1 MLSFLTRI
9 SCLKVQ
15 TNLCLKFLS
24 AAVYCFCFSPSKVVF
39 NLVGHH
45 LLASSLFWALP
56 PWPCPTRR
64 MVVLLWVIFRLWPQP
79 CVTGRWL
86 FSMVWGESWSLKSP
100 QKLHS
105 PWALWL
111 SVSSLHSAPRPWLSQ
126 YILSL
131 SMLGSPQRAHWPP
144 AFKAL
149 HYVPRLPGTDVVKH
163 GFYWHLFWLPEDCS
177 LSYFWLYY
185 FTLNDDV
192 FHKNSDVKW
201 SQYYIFIQAT
211 EDHPCLRVSIRDPSK
226 PVVRHPPWFVLQCKA
241 CHETK
246 SHLSGHKPLWGLSF
260 KGCYYAF
267 ICTWHKRH
275 WSSWLSMITLSRVV
289 KHINFLYSYT
299 FLFPWWKFVMV
310 SGSKWLQ
317 LSSDHIHSRMK

>member
-56 PWPCPTRR
+56 PWPCPTRG

-111 SVSSLHSAPRPWLSQ
+111 SVSSLHSAPWPWPTTIHPQSLDVGVSSKGTLTTCLQSSSLCSQ
-126 YILSL
+126 TPRDRCCQARLLLTSILAAWRLFSFIFL
-131 SMLGSPQRAHWPP
+131 
-144 AFKAL
+144 AL
-149 HYVPRLPGTDVVKH
+149 L
-163 GFYWHLFWLPEDCS
+163 FYSE
-177 LSYFWLYY
+177 
-185 FTLNDDV
+185 
-192 FHKNSDVKW
+192 
-201 SQYYIFIQAT
+201 
-211 EDHPCLRVSIRDPSK
+211 
-226 PVVRHPPWFVLQCKA
+226 
-241 CHETK
+241 
-246 SHLSGHKPLWGLSF
+246 
-260 KGCYYAF
+260 
-267 ICTWHKRH
+267 
-275 WSSWLSMITLSRVV
+275 
-289 KHINFLYSYT
+289 
-299 FLFPWWKFVMV
+299 WWCI
-310 SGSKWLQ
+310 S
-317 LSSDHIHSRMK
+317 